1 MAGVVMSPTY
11 ILLGLAITCLL
22 TNVAT
27 IILQKRYLY
36 RFSISQNV

>member
-1 MAGVVMSPTY
+1 
-11 ILLGLAITCLL
+11 LL

-36 RFSISQNV
+36 RFSISQNVWS